1 MTPGR
6 WQQVEEL
13 YRVALE
19 QAPADRAAF
28 LAHVDPE
35 LRREVEELLT
45 HGETLTFSEP
55 PAGKQAPGLS
65 AETPNPRL
73 PPTHF
78 GPYQVVALLG
88 KGGMGE
94 VFRCRDLKLGRD
106 VAIKALPAALASDP
120 GRLSRFRREART
132 LASLNH
138 PGIAAIYGLEES
150 GGKSF
155 LVLELVEGETLG
167 EGIRRTGPVPVD
179 ESLKIAAQIADALD
193 AAHARQ
199 ITHRDIKPANI
210 KITPEGR
217 VKVLDFGLAKSI
229 LNPAQA
235 LDSSSLET
243 LTAATEAGQV
253 LGTPA
258 YMSPEQARGGSV
270 DDRADIWAFGCVL
283 YELLSG
289 SRAFRGENLPDL
301 MTAVVSREP
310 DWSLLPSGTPERIRA
325 VLRKCLKK
333 DPAQRFARI
342 ADARAQIELV
352 QAGRRGISRRTL
364 VAASGIG
371 IIAALGVPIALNLGG
386 LRDRLVD
393 VLPGPHIRS
402 IAVLPLRN
410 ASGDPSQEYFSDGMT
425 ESLIAGLAKVGSIKV
440 IARNSV
446 MRYKNS
452 DKPVPEMAAELGVDA
467 ILEGSI
473 RRASGRLLIDVTLF
487 DGKTNLSVWG
497 ESYDRELAD
506 AFIVQSDI
514 SRDIAR
520 QIRVQLTPADES
532 RLAQVRRVDP
542 DAHDL
547 YVRGISY
554 ATQLTAP
561 GLDTAMKYFEEAR
574 QKDPAIGWAGI
585 AFVWLSRMQFGFSP
599 PSEAAPQARAAALE
613 TLKRD
618 PNLPEIHLALGVIK
632 SRVDWD
638 WDGARK
644 EFERALELNP
654 NDAETY
660 AQWAAVEGILG
671 DSKRAVELGEKSLQ
685 LEPFRPIFRGI
696 QANQLANAGRYEEA
710 LSMIQEVVKQQPS
723 FKRIALD
730 ITCKIF
736 YGLHRYEDLYREI
749 RSRYDTDGDVEV
761 VQAMDRGH
769 AESGYRRGLELGGDV
784 LAARAEKKFVDP
796 SSVVLFY
803 RYAGNEERTVDWMER
818 MRDQGDPNTPGV
830 VRDDVPE
837 GVRKNPR
844 FRSIRQ
850 RMKLPP
856 L

>member
-6 WQQVEEL
+6 WQQVKDL

-19 QAPADRAAF
+19 QTPEDRAAF

-35 LRREVEELLT
+35 LRREVEQLLA
-45 HGETLTFSEP
+45 HGETLTFSEA
-55 PAGKQAPGLS
+55 PAGKRATGLS
-65 AETPNPRL
+65 GETPNPRL

-138 PGIAAIYGLEES
+138 PSIAAIYGLEES

-167 EGIRRTGPVPVD
+167 EHIRRGPVPVD
-179 ESLKIAAQIADALD
+179 ESLRIASQIADALE
-193 AAHARQ
+193 AAHAKGT
-199 ITHRDIKPANI
+199 THRDIKPANI

-217 VKVLDFGLAKSI
+217 AKVLDFGLAKNI

-235 LDSSSLET
+235 LDSSNLET
-243 LTAATEAGQV
+243 LTAATEAGQI

-270 DDRADIWAFGCVL
+270 DERADIWAFGCVL

-310 DWSLLPSGTPERIRA
+310 DWNLLPSATPERIRA

-333 DPAQRFARI
+333 DPAQRLARI
-342 ADARAQIELV
+342 ADARTQIELV
-352 QAGRRGISRRTL
+352 QAGHRGIGRRTL
-364 VAASGIG
+364 VAASGLG
-371 IIAALGVPIALNLGG
+371 IAAALGVPFAFNLGG
-386 LRDRLVD
+386 LRDRLFD
-393 VLPGPHIRS
+393 MLPGPHIRS

-410 ASGDPSQEYFSDGMT
+410 ASGDPEQEYFSDGMT

-473 RRASGRLLIDVTLF
+473 RRASGRLFIDVTLF

-497 ESYDRELAD
+497 ESYERELAD
-506 AFIVQSDI
+506 ALIVQSDI
-514 SRDIAR
+514 ARDIAR

-532 RLAQVRRVDP
+532 RLAAARRVDP
-542 DAHDL
+542 EAHEL
-547 YVRGISY
+547 YVRGVSY
-554 ATQLTAP
+554 ATQLTAA
-561 GLDTAMKYFEEAR
+561 GLDTAMQYFEQAR
-574 QKDPAIGWAGI
+574 QKDSALGWAGI

-599 PSEAAPQARAAALE
+599 ASEAAPQAKAAALE

-638 WDGARK
+638 WAGARK

-671 DSKRAVELGEKSLQ
+671 DSKRAIELGEKSLQ
-685 LEPFRPIFRGI
+685 LEPFRPIFRGM

-710 LSMIQEVVKQQPS
+710 LTMIQEVVKQQPS
-723 FKRIALD
+723 FQRIALGV
-730 ITCKIF
+730 TCRIF

-761 VQAMDRGH
+761 VQAMDRGY
-769 AESGYRRGLELGGDV
+769 AESGYQRGLELGGDV
-784 LAARAEKKFVDP
+784 LAARAEKKFVR
-796 SSVVLFY
+796 SVVG
-803 RYAGNEERTVDWMER
+803 R
-818 MRDQGDPNTPGV
+818 V
-830 VRDDVPE
+830 V
-837 GVRKNPR
+837 
-844 FRSIRQ
+844 
-850 RMKLPP
+850 LPVCG
-856 L
+856 